1 MSKSYQGEYKENM
14 PDEQKQRYRD
24 KQREAN
30 KRYRDNMSDEQKQKL
45 KDYQKKYRDNMT
57 DEQKQKKREADK
69 RYKANV
75 TDEQKQKKRE
85 SYKRY
90 RDNMSDERKQKLR
103 DYQID
108 YQKKYYA
115 AKKLNN
121 KISNDKIIN
130 DNDNDF
136 YCISMIIKL
145 KKNMVPI
152 KDINSIL
159 KINKKVC
166 SQAYLKGCNFINDSN
181 NKND

>member
-1 MSKSYQGEYKENM
+1 M

-69 RYKANV
+69 RY
-75 TDEQKQKKRE
+75 
-85 SYKRY
+85 

-103 DYQID
+103 DYQKD

-115 AKKLNN
+115 VKKLNN
-121 KISNDKIIN
+121 KIT
-130 DNDNDF
+130 NDNDF
-136 YCISMIIKL
+136 YCISIIIKL
-145 KKNMVPI
+145 KKNIVPI

-166 SQAYLKGCNFINDSN
+166 SQPHLEGCNFINYND

>member
-1 MSKSYQGEYKENM
+1 MSKSYQKEYRENM
-14 PDEQKQRYRD
+14 PDEQKQKYRD

-57 DEQKQKKREADK
+57 DEQKQKKGEADR
-69 RYKANV
+69 RYKANM

-85 SYKRY
+85 SDKRY

-103 DYQID
+103 DYQKD

-115 AKKLNN
+115 VKKLNN
-121 KISNDKIIN
+121 KITN

-136 YCISMIIKL
+136 YCISIIIKL
-145 KKNMVPI
+145 KNTVPI
-152 KDINSIL
+152 KDINLIL

-166 SQAYLKGCNFINDSN
+166 SQAYLEECNFINDCD
-181 NKND
+181 NKYKIIFLD